1 MSRERVNIYQEMIIE
16 GFVYVDPTL
25 FMFLYLFFH
34 QISLS
39 GETEL
44 LQYAEYFKSWRV
56 KSQHMSKN
64 ISEHGSISYLPCC
77 FRNCCSVLSV
87 WISWTRDSEQRVFVY
102 LFGLVTI
109 IRCCQWTSSCF
120 DRLLCG
126 PESCKT
132 ESYSFLTGV
141 SITLIRHQH
150 SHVNNEL

>member
-1 MSRERVNIYQEMIIE
+1 MIIE
-16 GFVYVDPTL
+16 RFGFVDSTL

-34 QISLS
+34 QLSLS

-44 LQYAEYFKSWRV
+44 LQYAEYFKSTTWV
-56 KSQHMSKN
+56 KTLVSMVASL
-64 ISEHGSISYLPCC
+64 ICRAVSETAVVCYQYETREPGTV
-77 FRNCCSVLSV
+77 NSVC
-87 WISWTRDSEQRVFVY
+87 
-102 LFGLVTI
+102 LFICLDLCNG

-141 SITLIRHQH
+141 SITLSVTCILTLTMSCRHIKLKRPWLCH
-150 SHVNNEL
+150 RKH